1 MTVPRGELR
10 VLGYLFPCGRV
21 GPKLWRIPKGCRTV
35 PSCGIVGMESRIPA
49 VIPQCQNYT
58 CEVLAGTAVKPLDSS
73 FFEGFASQGI
83 QRHREIPANFN
94 GHLVFQH
101 DHSPRRLKPRLPRRF
116 WPNRT
121 DFNAYSSAGSRAGS
135 IANSTADFS
144 TDSNPTPSSFA
155 SINPIANGIATLRRI
170 HLPIAGMPLNPGR
183 DAVSA
188 PLQNG
193 AQPLFGALPLVPNL
207 VVAQSGSQKSSGG
220 VRQIPLAV
228 NLKSVGSVV
237 KLPPV
242 AFHYPRVADQ
252 QVYPSGRS
260 PVLGMHADPAAL
272 EK

>member
-1 MTVPRGELR
+1 MPT
-10 VLGYLFPCGRV
+10 
-21 GPKLWRIPKGCRTV
+21 RT
-35 PSCGIVGMESRIPA
+35 SRAGIENYSRDTPN
-49 VIPQCQNYT
+49 VQNYT
-58 CEVLAGTAVKPLDSS
+58 CEVFTGTAVEPLDSG
-73 FFEGFASQGI
+73 FAEGFVSWTLLQ
-83 QRHREIPANFN
+83 HRKIPANFN
-94 GHLVFQH
+94 GHPIFQL
-101 DHSPRRLKPRLPRRF
+101 DRADSSP
-116 WPNRT
+116 
-121 DFNAYSSAGSRAGS
+121 DFSSGCIVNPS
-135 IANSTADFS
+135 ADLS

-155 SINPIANGIATLRRI
+155 SINPVANCIPTLRHI

-188 PLQNG
+188 PVQNS

-252 QVYPSGRS
+252 QVYLSGRS
-260 PVLGMHADPAAL
+260 PVLSMHADSAAL